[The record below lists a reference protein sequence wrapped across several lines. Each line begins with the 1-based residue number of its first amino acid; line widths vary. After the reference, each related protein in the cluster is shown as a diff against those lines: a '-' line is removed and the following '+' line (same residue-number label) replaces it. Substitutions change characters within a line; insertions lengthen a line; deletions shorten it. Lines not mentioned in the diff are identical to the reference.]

1 MLTTGV
7 KNGPSCTTALQ
18 KPKMSKQDQRKKIAV
33 VGCGVAGL
41 TAAWLLSR
49 KHEVHLY
56 EKNDYVGGHTRTLKI
71 KDGPDKGLKVDT
83 GFIVMNHRN
92 YPLFTKVLDQLGVK
106 LADSSMTFSFYDRAS
121 GYGYAGNSLSTL
133 FPKLS
138 YYFMP
143 KHLGLV
149 RDLARFARIGYRD
162 LQSGY
167 LEGKTLGQYFSTRH
181 FGSNFLENYFY
192 PMGAAIWSSP
202 IEEMQNFPA
211 QPYLHFLE
219 NHGLLRLTNRPQ
231 WKYVKGGSRRY
242 VKAMLKKFD
251 KKPNLNAAPK
261 GIRRTAD
268 GVILRT
274 HEGDELKFD
283 HLVIGAHA
291 DEALALLDDP
301 DDEEKENLSPWRYQA
316 NEVVLHTSESH
327 LPPDSRQW
335 ASWNFIREPGDGSD
349 RPVLVS
355 YYMNRL
361 QALKTKENYVVT
373 LNAGSSIPEE
383 KVINRTTLHHPL
395 YSEEALRKQPK
406 LHRMNGKRHTWFC
419 GSYFGYGFHEDAV
432 RSAVDVAKG
441 FGIEL

>member
-1 MLTTGV
+1 MKSV
-7 KNGPSCTTALQ
+7 DP
-18 KPKMSKQDQRKKIAV
+18 RKKIAV

-49 KHEVHLY
+49 KHDVHLF
-56 EKNDYVGGHTRTLKI
+56 EKNDYLGGHTRTLKI
-71 KDGPDKGLKVDT
+71 EGGPDAGLAVDT

-92 YPLFTKVLDQLGVK
+92 YPLFTKVLKQLGVK
-106 LADSSMTFSFYDRAS
+106 LADSSMTFSFHDKAS
-121 GYGYAGNSLSTL
+121 GYGYSGNSLGTL

-167 LEGKTLGQYFSTRH
+167 LQGKTLGQYFEVRS
-181 FGSNFLENYFY
+181 FGRNFLENYFY

-202 IEEMQNFPA
+202 VEQMQHFPA

-231 WKYVKGGSRRY
+231 WKYVKGGSRKY
-242 VKAMLKKFD
+242 VKAMLKDFEQ
-251 KKPNLNAAPK
+251 KPNLNAAPD
-261 GIRRTAD
+261 GIRRTPD
-268 GVILRT
+268 GVILRKKDGK
-274 HEGDELKFD
+274 ESKFD
-283 HLVIGAHA
+283 HLVIGTHA
-291 DEALALLDDP
+291 DEALKLLDDP
-301 DDEEKENLSPWRYQA
+301 SAEEQANLSAWRYQP
-316 NEVVLHTSESH
+316 NEVVLHTCESH
-327 LPPDSRQW
+327 LPPDPKQW
-335 ASWNFIREPGDGSD
+335 ASWNFMREPGDGHE
-349 RPVLVS
+349 RPVRVS

-361 QALKTKENYVVT
+361 QALKTANNYIVT
-373 LNAGSSIPEE
+373 LNAGASIPED
-383 KVINRTTLHHPL
+383 KVINRTTLTHPL
-395 YSEEALRKQPK
+395 YSEEALATQPQ
-406 LHRMNGKRHTWFC
+406 LRRTNGKRNTWFC

-432 RSAVDVAKG
+432 RSAVEVAKG

>member
-1 MLTTGV
+1 M
-7 KNGPSCTTALQ
+7 KAES
-18 KPKMSKQDQRKKIAV
+18 QRKKIAV

-41 TAAWLLSR
+41 TAAWLLNR
-49 KHEVHLY
+49 RHEVHLF
-56 EKNDYVGGHTRTLKI
+56 EKNDYIGGHTRTLKI
-71 KDGPDKGLKVDT
+71 KDGVDTGLAVDT

-92 YPLFTKVLDQLGVK
+92 YPLFTKVLKQLGVK
-106 LADSSMTFSFYDRAS
+106 LADSSMTFSFHDKTS
-121 GYGYAGNSLSTL
+121 GYGYSGNTLSTL

-167 LEGKTLGQYFSTRH
+167 LEGKTLGQYFESRS
-181 FGSNFLENYFY
+181 FGQNFRENYFY

-202 IEEMQNFPA
+202 VEEMENFPA

-231 WKYVKGGSRRY
+231 WKYVKGGSRSY
-242 VKAMLKKFD
+242 VKTMLKDFK
-251 KKPNLNAAPK
+251 KKPNLNAAPD
-261 GIRRTAD
+261 GIRRTTD
-268 GVILRT
+268 GVILRKQDG
-274 HEGDELKFD
+274 EELAFD

-291 DEALALLDDP
+291 DEALAMLDDP
-301 DDEEKENLSPWRYQA
+301 SEEEKANLSVWRYQP
-316 NEVVLHTSESH
+316 NEVVLHTSETH
-327 LPPDSRQW
+327 LPPDPKQW
-335 ASWNFIREPGDGSD
+335 SSWNFLREPGDGKS

-361 QALKTKENYVVT
+361 QNLKTGNHYIVT
-373 LNAGSSIPEE
+373 LNAGASIPED
-383 KVINRTTLHHPL
+383 KVINRTTLTHPL
-395 YSEEALRKQPK
+395 YSEQALASQPR
-406 LHRMNGKRHTWFC
+406 LARTNGKRNTWFC

-432 RSAVDVAKG
+432 QSAVEVAKG

>member
-1 MLTTGV
+1 MNPT
-7 KNGPSCTTALQ
+7 K
-18 KPKMSKQDQRKKIAV
+18 KEKKIAV

-49 KHEVHLY
+49 KHEVHLF
-56 EKNDYVGGHTRTLKI
+56 EKNDYPGGHTRTLKI
-71 KDGPDKGLKVDT
+71 EDGPDAGLAVDT

-92 YPLFTKVLDQLGVK
+92 YPLFTEVLKQLGVA
-106 LADSSMTFSFYDRAS
+106 LADSSMTFSFHDRTS
-121 GYGYAGNSLSTL
+121 GYGYSGNSISTL
-133 FPKLS
+133 FPSLS

-167 LEGKTLGQYFSTRH
+167 LQGKTLGQYFKTRS
-181 FGSNFLENYFY
+181 FGRNFQESYFY

-202 IEEMQNFPA
+202 VEEMQNFPA

-231 WKYVKGGSRRY
+231 WRFVKGGSCSY
-242 VKAMLKKFD
+242 VEAMLRDFD
-251 KKPNLNAAPK
+251 RKPKLNAAPA
-261 GIRRTAD
+261 GIRRTTG
-268 GVILRT
+268 GVILRQQN
-274 HEGDELKFD
+274 GKELEFD

-301 DDEEKENLSPWRYQA
+301 SDEERTKLSAWRYQP
-316 NEVVLHTSESH
+316 NEVVLHRSDRL
-327 LPPDSRQW
+327 LPPDSKQW
-335 ASWNFIREPGDGSD
+335 ASWNFIREPGDSND

-361 QALKTKENYVVT
+361 QALETKNNYIVT
-373 LNAGSSIPEE
+373 LNPGSSIPEE
-383 KVINRTTLHHPL
+383 QVINRTTLSHPL
-395 YSEEALRKQPK
+395 YSEEALATQPG
-406 LHRMNGKRHTWFC
+406 LRRMNGKRNTWFC

-432 RSAVDVAKG
+432 QSAVEVARG
-441 FGIEL
+441 FGIDL

>member
-1 MLTTGV
+1 MD
-7 KNGPSCTTALQ
+7 KSE
-18 KPKMSKQDQRKKIAV
+18 QRKKIAV

-41 TAAWLLSR
+41 TTAWLLSR
-49 KHEVHLY
+49 KHEVQLF

-71 KDGPDKGLKVDT
+71 KEGPDAGLKVDT

-92 YPLFTKVLDQLGVK
+92 YPLFTKVLQQLGVE
-106 LADSSMTFSFYDRAS
+106 LANSTMTFSFFDRVS
-121 GYGYAGNSLSTL
+121 EYGYSGNTLRTL

-167 LEGKTLGQYFSTRH
+167 LKGKTLAEYFKTRH
-181 FGSNFLENYFY
+181 FSSHFIENYFY

-202 IEEMQNFPA
+202 VEQMQEFPA
-211 QPYLHFLE
+211 EPYLHFLE

-231 WKYVKGGSRRY
+231 WRYVKGGSRTY
-242 VKAMLKKFD
+242 VKKMLKDFD
-251 KKPNLNAAPK
+251 HEPHLEAAPA
-261 GIRRTAD
+261 GIRRTTD

-274 HEGDELKFD
+274 KQGEELKFD
-283 HLVIGAHA
+283 HVVIGAHA
-291 DEALALLDDP
+291 DEALKLLDDP
-301 DDEEKENLSPWRYQA
+301 KEEEIENLSPWRYQP
-316 NEVVLHTSESH
+316 NEVVLHTSKSH
-327 LPPDSRQW
+327 LPPDSKQW
-335 ASWNFIREPGDGSD
+335 SSWNFIREPGDGTK

-361 QALKTKENYVVT
+361 QNLKSKENYIVT
-373 LNAGSSIPEE
+373 LNAGSSIPED
-383 KVINRTTLHHPL
+383 KVINRTTLTNPL
-395 YSEEALRKQPK
+395 YSQEALATQPR
-406 LHRMNGKRHTWFC
+406 LRRLNGTRNTWFC

-432 RSAVDVAKG
+432 RSAVEVAQG

>member
-1 MLTTGV
+1 M
-7 KNGPSCTTALQ
+7 KAP
-18 KPKMSKQDQRKKIAV
+18 DQRKKIAV

-41 TAAWLLSR
+41 TAAWLLGR
-49 KHEVHLY
+49 KHDVHLF
-56 EKNDYVGGHTRTLKI
+56 EKNDYLGGHTRTLTI
-71 KDGPDKGLKVDT
+71 EEGPDEGLRVDT

-92 YPLFTKVLDQLGVK
+92 YPMFTKVLAQLGVK
-106 LADSSMTFSFYDRAS
+106 LADSSMSFSYDDRAS
-121 GYGYAGNSLSTL
+121 GYAYSGNSLGTL

-143 KHLGLV
+143 EHLRLV

-167 LEGKTLGQYFSTRH
+167 LKGKTLGEYFKRRTFSR
-181 FGSNFLENYFY
+181 NFLESYFY

-202 IEEMQNFPA
+202 IQEMQHFPA

-231 WKYVKGGSRRY
+231 WKYVKGGSRSY
-242 VKAMLKKFD
+242 VKAMLKDFD
-251 KKPNLNAAPK
+251 RKPKLNAAPK
-261 GIRRTAD
+261 GIRRTTD
-268 GVILRT
+268 GVVLRT
-274 HEGDELKFD
+274 EKDKELKFD

-291 DEALALLDDP
+291 DEALALLEDP
-301 DDEEKENLSPWRYQA
+301 SEEEYANLSVWRYQP
-316 NEVVLHTSESH
+316 NEVVLHTSRTH
-327 LPPDSRQW
+327 LPRDRKLW
-335 ASWNFIREPGDGSD
+335 ASWNFIREQSDGHA

-361 QALKTKENYVVT
+361 QALKTETDYIVT
-373 LNAGSSIPEE
+373 LNAGTAIPED
-383 KVINRTTLHHPL
+383 KVINRTTLTHPL
-395 YSEEALRKQPK
+395 YSEEALASQPRLK
-406 LHRMNGKRHTWFC
+406 RTNGKRNTWFC

-432 RSAVDVAKG
+432 QSAVDVARG